1 VQVVLAVSGD
11 DAAEGVRALDAWLAG
26 EDQLRGRVRQV
37 IQAPEPA
44 AMGSVPDVLMVA
56 LGQGGVATA
65 LVSVLIAWIRRQTGT
80 ASVTAKR
87 SDGAEFTLSADHVR
101 GLTVEEIRA
110 LVSELSTALDG
121 DDAGS
126 AG

>member
-1 VQVVLAVSGD
+1 
-11 DAAEGVRALDAWLAG
+11 
-26 EDQLRGRVRQV
+26 
-37 IQAPEPA
+37 
-44 AMGSVPDVLMVA
+44 VPDVLMVA

>member
-1 VQVVLAVSGD
+1 MAITVGGD
-11 DAAEGVRALDAWLAG
+11 DAAEGVRSLDAWLAG
-26 EDQLRGRVRQV
+26 ENQLRGRVRQV
-37 IQAPEPA
+37 VQAPEPA
-44 AMGSVPDVLMVA
+44 TMGSVPDVLMVA

-87 SDGAEFTLSADHVR
+87 PDGAEFTLSADHVR

-110 LVSELSTALDG
+110 LVGELSTALDG
-121 DDAGS
+121 DDAGP